1 MKKILV
7 VFIAFLA
14 SFNLKSQVEIATNPV
29 LLLFEAGILS
39 VDYNVNDDWG
49 VGADLLFAQGG
60 GWVYLNGKHYF
71 NPRKG
76 NDRFMLGTFT
86 GFVGEFGDDMGFGL
100 GFFGGYKW
108 VSRRNITF
116 ELAFGAG
123 RNFSDNDFVD
133 FLPYGKF
140 NVGYRFREK
149 DKTKETKKK
158 KRRR

>member
-1 MKKILV
+1 MKKVLF
-7 VFIAFLA
+7 VFIAFLF
-14 SFNLKSQVEIATNPV
+14 SFHLKAQIEIATNPIA
-29 LLLFEAGILS
+29 LLFEAGVIS
-39 VDYNVNDDWG
+39 VDYNLNDDWG
-49 VGADLLFAQGG
+49 VGMDALIVSGG
-60 GWVYLNGKHYF
+60 GWFYLNGKHYF

-76 NDRFMLGTFT
+76 NDRFMLGTYT
-86 GFVGEFGDDMGFGL
+86 GFIGELGDDSGFGL

-116 ELAFGAG
+116 ELSVGGG
-123 RNFSDNDFVD
+123 RDFTDNVG

-149 DKTKETKKK
+149 DRTKETKKK